1 MLNPKTLKKKRDEL
15 AYLLGISTLNYIDTR
30 LRGVDEA
37 KAKEKHGKEI
47 DMLIKQ
53 YEKLLK
59 ELENETRDQSE
70 EN

>member
-1 MLNPKTLKKKRDEL
+1 MSNLKNLKKKRDGL

-30 LRGVDEA
+30 LQGVDEA

-53 YEKLLK
+53 YERLL
-59 ELENETRDQSE
+59 NEVGNQSE
-70 EN
+70 KD